1 MTEREPLYLDHA
13 ATCGWRPPAVA
24 EAMVQALE
32 QASANPGRSAHRRS
46 LAAARL
52 VERTREALAE
62 LLGAKDTA
70 QVAFT
75 KNATEALNLVLW
87 GTLRPGQRVLASAF
101 EHNSVMR
108 PLRALERERGVIVED
123 IPAALPDLVDLD
135 ALERRLAAD
144 PEVALVAV
152 TAASNVT
159 GRLAPLQAI
168 GELCEQ
174 HGAFFLVDGAQA
186 VGSVAFDVQRLR
198 IDALA
203 LTGHKSLYGPTGTG
217 ALYVRQSARVQ
228 PLLHGGTGSR
238 SEEEQQPAFV
248 PDRFEAGTPNVCGIA
263 GLGAGVQPL
272 LTDGVENARQRQ
284 QELYLQLQRGLLAL
298 PGLTLHGAG
307 DPAQHLAILSFT
319 VEGWTTSALARELD
333 RADIYCRPGL
343 HCTPRAHHALGTFGA
358 GGTVRFALGSH
369 DGPEQVEQALARL
382 SRVLLG

>member
-1 MTEREPLYLDHA
+1 MSDQAPLYLDHA
-13 ATCGWRPPAVA
+13 ATTGWRPPFVA
-24 EAMVQALE
+24 KAMVKALE
-32 QASANPGRSAHRRS
+32 EASANPGRSGHQRS

-52 VERTREALAE
+52 VEHTREALAE

-75 KNATEALNLVLW
+75 KNATEALNLALW
-87 GTLRPGQRVLASAF
+87 GTLRSGQRVLASAF

-108 PLRALERERGVIVED
+108 PLRALERDRGVIVED

-135 ALERRLAAD
+135 ALARRLAAE
-144 PEVALVAV
+144 PEVAVVVV

-186 VGSVAFDVQRLR
+186 VGSVPFDVQRQR

-217 ALYVRQSARVQ
+217 ALYVRQAARVQ

-238 SEEEQQPAFV
+238 SEEEEQPAFV

-263 GLGAGVQPL
+263 GLGAAISPL
-272 LTDGVENARQRQ
+272 LTDGVENARERQ
-284 QELYLQLQRGLLAL
+284 HDLFRQLQRGLLAL
-298 PGLTLHGAG
+298 PGLTLHGAAE
-307 DPAQHLAILSFT
+307 PEQHLAILSFT

-333 RADIYCRPGL
+333 RAGICCRPGL
-343 HCTPRAHHALGTFGA
+343 HCAPRAHRALGTFGG

-369 DGPEQVEQALARL
+369 DGPEEVEEALSRL
-382 SRVLLG
+382 SRVLLT